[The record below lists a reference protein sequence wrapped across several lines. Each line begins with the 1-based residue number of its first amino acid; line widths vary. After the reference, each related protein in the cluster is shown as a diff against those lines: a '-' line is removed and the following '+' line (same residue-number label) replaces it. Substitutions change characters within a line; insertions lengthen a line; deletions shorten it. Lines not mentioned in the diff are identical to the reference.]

1 MKMLFMCFRRVT
13 WSMSAT
19 QVAVA
24 ERIVKTTFYKA
35 VWEWSLKSS
44 KADTRFCTLIPIF
57 CVLLAKL
64 VPSAQQFFYRWECS
78 MVLDLGTSGLGVT
91 SWRIDITWN
100 ICMWVHWRSTERSG
114 GEQKGWEVTILS
126 LPAPDALGKTTPLF
140 TYLNQKS
147 HSIQQQTV

>member
-19 QVAVA
+19 QVHVV
-24 ERIVKTTFYKA
+24 ERIVKTSFYKT
-35 VWEWSLKSS
+35 VWEWSLKFS

-57 CVLLAKL
+57 CFLLAKL
-64 VPSAQQFFYRWECS
+64 VPSAQQFFDCKDCS
-78 MVLDLGTSGLGVT
+78 MVLDLGTPGLGGT

-100 ICMWVHWRSTERSG
+100 ICMWVHWRNTEWSG
-114 GEQKGWEVTILS
+114 GEQKGWEVIILS
-126 LPAPDALGKTTPLF
+126 FPPPDGLGKTTPLF

-147 HSIQQQTV
+147 RSMQQQTV

>member
-1 MKMLFMCFRRVT
+1 MFHEGYMIYECNSSCCCWEDCENCILQNSVRVKLEVFKSQHKVLHLDTPLFCF
-13 WSMSAT
+13 
-19 QVAVA
+19 
-24 ERIVKTTFYKA
+24 
-35 VWEWSLKSS
+35 
-44 KADTRFCTLIPIF
+44 
-57 CVLLAKL
+57 LLAKL

-100 ICMWVHWRSTERSG
+100 ICMWVHWRSTEWSG
-114 GEQKGWEVTILS
+114 GEQKGWEVIILS
-126 LPAPDALGKTTPLF
+126 LPSPDALGKTTPLF